1 MSNAPPSGADGLM
14 SEHPPLLEFPCAYPI
29 KVIGNGGAELR
40 ERVIE
45 VMRIHAGDFDESI
58 ITERA
63 SSEGRFVSVTVTIT
77 ATGKPQLDRI
87 FADLK
92 ATGIVKMVL

>member
-1 MSNAPPSGADGLM
+1 
-14 SEHPPLLEFPCAYPI
+14 
-29 KVIGNGGAELR
+29 
-40 ERVIE
+40 
-45 VMRIHAGDFDESI
+45 MRIHAGDFDESI